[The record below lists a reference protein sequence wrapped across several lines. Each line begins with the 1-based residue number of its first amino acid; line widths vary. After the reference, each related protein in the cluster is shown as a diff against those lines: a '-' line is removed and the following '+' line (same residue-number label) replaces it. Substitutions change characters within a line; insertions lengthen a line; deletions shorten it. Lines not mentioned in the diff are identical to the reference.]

1 MNKSLLTPI
10 AVAIGCV
17 SVTAHADFL
26 KDSKASL
33 EMRNFYLNQDQ
44 RQSNA
49 PQAKAE
55 EWAQG
60 FMLRFESGY
69 TDGPIGVGVDA
80 LGMLGFKLD
89 SSPDRAGTG
98 LLKRGSDGRAEDEYG
113 EMGLTAKVRVSRTTL
128 KSGTLLPK
136 LPVVQYNDT
145 RLQPQVFR
153 GTWLN
158 SAQIDGLTLD
168 MARLDKVN
176 QRDSSDYE
184 DLQVTSG
191 VKRNVKISGA
201 ATANHFDL
209 GGGTYQWTKSLSTTY
224 YYANLD
230 DLYRQHYVGLQYL
243 LPLSEQQSLKTD
255 IRWADS
261 NGDSATNIDNRMFN
275 GMFTYRFGS
284 HALGMAYQQMTGD
297 TGYAYIKGTDPY
309 LVNFVQISDFAN
321 KDEKSWQLRYDY
333 DFSAIGIPG
342 LTFMT
347 RYLYGSDIDTLLPG
361 DSKGRE
367 RERDMDIG
375 YVIQSGP
382 LKNLGL
388 KWRNAALRSNF
399 DRAIDEN
406 RLIVSYSLPLW

>member
-1 MNKSLLTPI
+1 MNKRLLTPV

-49 PQAKAE
+49 PQAKVE

-60 FMLRFESGY
+60 FLLRFESGY
-69 TDGPIGVGVDA
+69 TDGTVGVGVDA

-98 LLKRGSDGRAEDEYG
+98 LLKRGSDGRAKDEYG
-113 EMGLTAKVRVSRTTL
+113 EMGLTAKVRVSRSTL
-128 KSGTLLPK
+128 KSGTLMPK

-201 ATANHFDL
+201 ATANHFDF
-209 GGGTYQWTKSLSTTY
+209 GGGTYQWNKSLSTTY

-275 GMFTYRFGS
+275 GMLTYRFGG

-333 DFSAIGIPG
+333 DFAAIGIPG

-347 RYLYGSDIDTLLPG
+347 RYLYGSDIDTLVPG
-361 DSKGRE
+361 ESKGRE
-367 RERDMDIG
+367 RERDMDIA

-406 RLIVSYSLPLW
+406 RIIVSYSLPLW